1 MKKFILAII
10 LGIAITASAFA
21 ANSDDV
27 YLRKDVFE
35 AKMDA
40 FMTEIKLMN
49 QNMRSDLRQDIH
61 ELSKAVSVLSERT
74 DRNFEILS
82 ARIDRLDAR
91 IDGINSSLSSR
102 IDGVNARV
110 DDLRNGLYLWLVV
123 IGTFISFITLF
134 IAWPRVKDFLTA
146 QKNTLTIQDV
156 ERIIDAKLNSKS
168 Q

>member
-10 LGIAITASAFA
+10 LSIAITASASA
-21 ANSDDV
+21 ANSDDI
-27 YLRKDVFE
+27 YLRRDVFE

-40 FMTEIKLMN
+40 FMAEIKLMN

-91 IDGINSSLSSR
+91 IDSTNTR
-102 IDGVNARV
+102 I

-123 IGTFISFITLF
+123 IGTFIAFMGVVV
-134 IAWPRVKDFLTA
+134 AWPRVKDFLTA